1 MPTTSTMETG
11 GNVRL
16 DKWLWAARVYKTR
29 TLAAEACRAGHVK
42 CEGMALKPAHPVRVG
57 MHLTVQQGEIT
68 RTLRVLGLLERRVGA
83 AVARQYVEDL
93 TPPEEYQKR
102 HAVERQPLVLWPKGM
117 GRPTKKQRRQ
127 LRGLLPDA

>member
-1 MPTTSTMETG
+1 MDTTG
-11 GNVRL
+11 DVRL
-16 DKWLWAARVYKTR
+16 DKWLWAARIFKTR

-42 CEGMALKPAHPVRVG
+42 CEGVALKPSHSVRAG
-57 MHLTVQQGEIT
+57 MALTVQQGEVT

-93 TPPEEYQKR
+93 TPPEDYQKR
-102 HAVERQPLVLWPKGM
+102 RAPEHQPLVFWPKGA

-127 LRGLLPDA
+127 LRGLLPEI

>member
-1 MPTTSTMETG
+1 METG
-11 GNVRL
+11 GDVRL
-16 DKWLWAARVYKTR
+16 DKWLWAVRVYKTR

-42 CEGMALKPAHPVRVG
+42 SEGIVLKPAHSVRPG
-57 MHLTVQQGEIT
+57 MVLSVQQGEIT
-68 RTLRVLGLLERRVGA
+68 RTLRVLALLGRRVGA

-102 HAVERQPLVLWPKGM
+102 RQPEQQPILIWPKGM

-127 LRGLLPDA
+127 LRGLLPDV

>member
-1 MPTTSTMETG
+1 MATSGE
-11 GNVRL
+11 VRL
-16 DKWLWAARVYKTR
+16 DKWLWAARVFKTR

-42 CEGMALKPAHPVRVG
+42 CEGMSLKPAHAVRPG
-57 MHLTVQQGEIT
+57 MVLTVQQGEMM

-102 HAVERQPLVLWPKGM
+102 RAPDHQPLVLWPKGM

-127 LRGLLPDA
+127 LRGLLPGA